1 MRLTFN
7 VLLVCGII
15 GINCLILFK
24 IVDMISKDKKIRWG
38 ILGCGK
44 IAEKFASDLALSENA
59 VLSACAS
66 RSFENSKRFAKKF
79 QATYFF
85 DSYVELA
92 NCQFVDVIYI
102 ATPNSFHLDHS
113 LLCLKNKKAVLCEKP
128 FALNKVQVEEIIEAA
143 KDNNVFLMEAMW
155 TSCFPNIL
163 QIQNTIKNGTIGEI
177 IHLSADFGFKADYDP
192 KSRLFD
198 PNLGGGSLLD
208 IGIYPLYLSL
218 LLMGKPTKIQSSLHY
233 TKSGVDASCTVLLSY
248 ANEETASLFSSFE
261 TFTDI
266 KCEIYGTKGR
276 IIIPTNFHEQSHHK
290 IMIEGLADQLVQ
302 SEKIGYGYFHEIE
315 HVNECLYQGLEE
327 SYLMPLKMSIDLMEL
342 MDEIRIK

>member
-1 MRLTFN
+1 M
-7 VLLVCGII
+7 I
-15 GINCLILFK
+15 G
-24 IVDMISKDKKIRWG
+24 KDKKIRWG

-44 IAEKFASDLALSENA
+44 IAEKFASDLALSKNS
-59 VLSACAS
+59 VLLACAS
-66 RSFENSKRFAKKF
+66 RSIEKSERFARNYH
-79 QATYFF
+79 AAYFY
-85 DSYVELA
+85 DSYEELVTCP
-92 NCQFVDVIYI
+92 NVDVIYI

-128 FALNKVQVEEIIEAA
+128 FALNKVQVEEIIQAA

-198 PNLGGGSLLD
+198 PTLGGGSLLD
-208 IGIYPLYLSL
+208 IGIYPLYISL

-261 TFTDI
+261 TFTAI
-266 KCEIYGTKGR
+266 KCEIYGTNGKILINDR
-276 IIIPTNFHEQSHHK
+276 FHEQNEHT
-290 IMIEGLADQLVQ
+290 IVLNGLPAQVIKTDSVGF
-302 SEKIGYGYFHEIE
+302 GYIYEIE
-315 HVNECLYQGLEE
+315 HVNECLYQGLKE
-327 SYLMPLKMSIDLMEL
+327 SSNMPFEL
-342 MDEIRIK
+342 SLNLLQIMDEIRI